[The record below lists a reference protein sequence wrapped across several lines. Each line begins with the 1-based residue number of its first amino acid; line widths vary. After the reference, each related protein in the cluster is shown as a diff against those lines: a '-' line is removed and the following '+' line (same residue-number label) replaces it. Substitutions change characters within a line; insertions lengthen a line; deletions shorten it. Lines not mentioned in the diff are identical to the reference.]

1 MSITLSDSAA
11 ARVNTFLA
19 NRGKGFGLRLGVRTS
34 GCSGMAYVLEFVD
47 EPTPE
52 DIVFEDKGV
61 KVVVDGKSLQFLDGT
76 QLDFVKEG
84 LNEGFKFTNPNVKDE
99 CGCGGRLRV
108 GFVLP
113 DSPLSRRIAALRML
127 WITSP
132 SLACLPVINSIPRR

>member
-61 KVVVDGKSLQFLDGT
+61 KVVVGT

-99 CGCGGRLRV
+99 CGCGESFHV
-108 GFVLP
+108 
-113 DSPLSRRIAALRML
+113 
-127 WITSP
+127 
-132 SLACLPVINSIPRR
+132 